1 MMTVKITNKKENM
14 VERKETGGEKGK
26 KVTAAMTVQETGRR
40 ETSGK
45 EEAPV
50 IVLMMRRESQRKRNM
65 QMNTQEVIKIPRGKI
80 NRKLKENQGIT
91 KAEGTGIILQ
101 GTKTGV
107 QSTIKKNINI
117 PKATEADTLGKSI
130 NIIQATDI
138 KPEIL
143 LSTSG
148 S

>member
-1 MMTVKITNKKENM
+1 MMTVKITNKKENV

-26 KVTAAMTVQETGRR
+26 KVTAAMTVQETERR

-45 EEAPV
+45 EAPV
-50 IVLMMRRESQRKRNM
+50 IVLMMKRESQRKRNM

-80 NRKLKENQGIT
+80 NRKLKENQEIT

-117 PKATEADTLGKSI
+117 PKATEADTLGTII

-143 LSTSG
+143 LSSSG
-148 S
+148 G